1 MESVMYGVFPYKRIG
16 RIVYTLKKKG
26 WTKKK
31 YPSQKK
37 AKRKYQAL
45 KAKWL
50 QSNWWLLED

>member
-37 AKRKYQAL
+37 AKRKYKAL

-50 QSNWWLLED
+50 AAWS